1 MAKRRKKQGG
11 KETEAAALLV
21 VFAVLYLTA
30 SRHLSVFKLAA
41 FVGVAG
47 FAIGIGI
54 VLLRGRRRLA
64 GDPQPNQ
71 TSQRREPSP
80 YKAPQANPGPNVL
93 DRVRTP
99 PTAAP
104 AITPLTS
111 VPAPT
116 KPAAWSL
123 PLIKELEW
131 KRFEELCEGYWK
143 AKGYRAELTGRGA
156 DGGIDINL
164 YRPSAPDKL
173 LVIIQCKSRSREN
186 IGVATVRELF
196 GVMHHVKAPMGIL
209 LTSTGFYPAA
219 REFAAGKHLQLVDGE
234 TLYRQL
240 VELPEAESRQLLE
253 HVTRDDYITPTCPN
267 CDVKMV
273 KRVGKSS
280 GDGFYGC
287 RNYPRC
293 RQTLQIRPSA

>member
-11 KETEAAALLV
+11 KEAEAAAVLV

-47 FAIGIGI
+47 FAIAIGI

-80 YKAPQANPGPNVL
+80 YKAPQANPGPDVL

-240 VELPEAESRQLLE
+240 VELPEADSRQLLE

-280 GDGFYGC
+280 GDAFYGC

-293 RQTLQIRPSA
+293 RQTLQVRGA